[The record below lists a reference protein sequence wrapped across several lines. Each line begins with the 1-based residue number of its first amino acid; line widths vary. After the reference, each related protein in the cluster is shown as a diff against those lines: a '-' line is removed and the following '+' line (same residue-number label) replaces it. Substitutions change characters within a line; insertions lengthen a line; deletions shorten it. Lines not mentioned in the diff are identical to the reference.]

1 MTDLYPGLFDGA
13 IDQEAYVVNAIAD
26 EQITIGSPVIL
37 VAPGSGEQL
46 PRVEPTDGAISD
58 VIYGVCVGGD
68 LNGTYGGSSEI
79 VAEAGD
85 AVKICVNGRCKVRV
99 DGSGTPIA
107 IGSPLS
113 ATTTDG
119 VAVIAIA
126 TAHIFAR
133 AQQVSASTDFI
144 ACFVD
149 QEGIQT

>member
-13 IDQEAYVVNAIAD
+13 IDERAYVVNAIAD
-26 EQITIGSPVIL
+26 EQITIGSPVLL
-37 VAPGSGEQL
+37 VAPGSGENL
-46 PRVEPTDGAISD
+46 PRVEPTDASIAD

-68 LNGTYGGSSEI
+68 ANGTYGGSSEI
-79 VAEAGD
+79 AGEAGD
-85 AVKICVNGRCKVRV
+85 SVKICVNGRCKVRV

-113 ATTTDG
+113 SSTTDG
-119 VAVIAIA
+119 VAVIGIA

-133 AQQVSASTDFI
+133 AQQVSSSTDFI

-149 QEGIQT
+149 QEGIF

>member
-13 IDQEAYVVNAIAD
+13 IDERAYVVNAIAD
-26 EQITIGSPVIL
+26 EQITIGSPVII

-46 PRVEPTDGAISD
+46 PRVEPTA
-58 VIYGVCVGGD
+58 VITDAVYGIVVGGD

-85 AVKICVNGRCKVRV
+85 AVKVCVNGRCKVRV

-113 ATTTDG
+113 ASGSDG
-119 VAVIAIA
+119 VAVIGIA

-133 AQQVSASTDFI
+133 AQQVSSSTDFI

-149 QEGIQT
+149 QEGIF

>member
-13 IDQEAYVVNAIAD
+13 IDERAYVVNAIAD

-46 PRVEPTDGAISD
+46 PRVEPTDVAVTD

-68 LNGTYGGSSEI
+68 ANGTYGGTSEI
-79 VAEAGD
+79 AGEAGD
-85 AVKICVNGRCKVRV
+85 SVKICVNGRCKVRV
-99 DGSGTPIA
+99 DGSGTPIL

-113 ATTTDG
+113 PTTTDG
-119 VAVIAIA
+119 VAVISVL
-126 TAHIFAR
+126 TARTFAR
-133 AQQVSASTDFI
+133 AQQASSSTDFI